1 MGFTEGWVWM
11 KTWHLRRGRN
21 ISRVDFGWS
30 FYKNVEELLLS
41 MFLRVR
47 ARACV
52 CSLYSC
58 VHSSILAY
66 VGMFLSLCVC
76 GNGPMYARSCLRV
89 WALTRVREMPCRS
102 LTLPIFTPFSTISHP
117 YAILTPLFVNLA
129 FEIHY
134 IILFIF
140 ILHQNT
146 ISLNFT
152 WIMDLISSFFL
163 QSSSKYIGSGR
174 TNKVVEWF
182 NLLAPETRD
191 YI

>member
-1 MGFTEGWVWM
+1 M

-21 ISRVDFGWS
+21 ISRIYFGWC

-52 CSLYSC
+52 WSLYSC
-58 VHSSILAY
+58 IHSSILTY

-76 GNGPMYARSCLRV
+76 GNWSVYARSCLRV

-102 LTLPIFTPFSTISHP
+102 LTLPIFTYFSTILHP
-117 YAILTPLFVNLA
+117 YAILTPLFVILA

-134 IILFIF
+134 IIL
-140 ILHQNT
+140 L
-146 ISLNFT
+146 S
-152 WIMDLISSFFL
+152 
-163 QSSSKYIGSGR
+163 SSSKHYIP
-174 TNKVVEWF
+174 KFHLKHEF
-182 NLLAPETRD
+182 NFIFLFAVIIQI
-191 YI
+191 YW